1 MIFNLLCKLKT
12 FKTML
17 VYAVGNIIFMIKI
30 SSLVMCRPFKNCI
43 QTKEGGEGG
52 YIYGRTIKKD
62 VVSQ

>member
-1 MIFNLLCKLKT
+1 MIFILLCKLKT

-17 VYAVGNIIFMIKI
+17 VYAVGNIIFLIKI

-52 YIYGRTIKKD
+52 YMYGRTVNKD
-62 VVSQ
+62 VGSR

>member
-1 MIFNLLCKLKT
+1 
-12 FKTML
+12 ML